1 MKYSTNALP
10 LQEKM
15 PEPLPKATQRTKKQ
29 FVHSLEYELIAGLA
43 LQQYIKDEEADFQ
56 LLLSIPISERIPG
69 FIREYG
75 LKRIHQLI
83 KLLVKEFYSTP
94 PLQKVKKLS
103 ETKLSFCACEI
114 MLAAVEDQ
122 LSIEDLIIF
131 LELAQKGR
139 YGKCKGLLSHTII
152 IDKLEDYRQER
163 FEAYVS
169 IKQQIHNEHKK
180 QGPMERNEGDP
191 APLQQLID
199 EQEWSIFPLKKIS

>member
-10 LQEKM
+10 LKEKLH
-15 PEPLPKATQRTKKQ
+15 EELPKATQRTKKQ

-43 LQQYIKDEEADFQ
+43 LQQYIKDGEADFQ
-56 LLLSIPISERIPG
+56 LLLSIPLSERIPG

-94 PLQKVKKLS
+94 PLHNIKKPS
-103 ETKLSFCACEI
+103 ETKLAFCACEV
-114 MLAAVEDQ
+114 MLAAMEDQ

-139 YGKCKGLLSHTII
+139 YGNFKGLPPHTIVI
-152 IDKLEDYRQER
+152 QKLEDYRQER

-169 IKQQIHNEHKK
+169 LKQQIHQEQKNL
-180 QGPMERNEGDP
+180 GPSERISGEP
-191 APLQQLID
+191 VALQQLIN
-199 EQEWSIFPLKKIS
+199 EQDWSIIPLKKIS

>member
-10 LQEKM
+10 LKEKLH
-15 PEPLPKATQRTKKQ
+15 EELPKATQRTKKQ

-43 LQQYIKDEEADFQ
+43 LQQYMKNGEADFQ
-56 LLLSIPISERIPG
+56 LLLSIPLSERIPG

-94 PLQKVKKLS
+94 PLHNIKKPS
-103 ETKLSFCACEI
+103 ETKLAFCACEV
-114 MLAAVEDQ
+114 MLAAMEDQ

-131 LELAQKGR
+131 LELAQKGK
-139 YGKCKGLLSHTII
+139 YGTFKGLLHHTIVI
-152 IDKLEDYRQER
+152 QKLEDYRQER

-169 IKQQIHNEHKK
+169 LKQQIHQEQKNL
-180 QGPMERNEGDP
+180 GPSERISGEP
-191 APLQQLID
+191 VALQQLIN
-199 EQEWSIFPLKKIS
+199 EQDWSIIPLKKIS